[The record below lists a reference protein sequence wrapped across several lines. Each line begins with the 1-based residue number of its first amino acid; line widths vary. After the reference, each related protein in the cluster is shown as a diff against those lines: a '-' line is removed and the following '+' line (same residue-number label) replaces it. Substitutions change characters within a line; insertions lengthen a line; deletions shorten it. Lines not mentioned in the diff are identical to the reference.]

1 MYVGNGRD
9 NLKVT
14 SRSLLFQKNLLDIR
28 TPVLYIEAMKKTR
41 DIKSIEQSLVAF
53 YRNQKRMPTYT
64 EMMDLFEVRSK
75 SVVSYW
81 IDKLIEKGI
90 LEKDAQGYLKLSGI
104 SFGIPLVGSV
114 AAGLPTSAEEN
125 AHDVVSMDEYLVQ
138 KPETSFLLSVTG
150 DSMIGAGIMEGDLV
164 VVDRNRSPKN
174 GDIVLAEVDGQWT
187 MKYFR
192 RRGREVVLEA
202 ANPAYPAIY
211 PREELKIGGVI
222 TASFRKY
229 LM

>member
-1 MYVGNGRD
+1 
-9 NLKVT
+9 
-14 SRSLLFQKNLLDIR
+14 
-28 TPVLYIEAMKKTR
+28 MKKTR

-53 YRNQKRMPTYT
+53 YRNSKRMPTYA

-81 IDKLIEKGI
+81 IEKLIEKGV
-90 LEKDAQGYLKLSGI
+90 LEKDSQGYLKLSGI
-104 SFGIPLVGSV
+104 SFGIPLVGNV
-114 AAGLPTSAEEN
+114 AAGLPVSAEEN
-125 AHDVVSMDEYLVQ
+125 MHDVVSMDEYLVN
-138 KPETSFLLSVTG
+138 KPASSFLLRVTG

-164 VVDRNRSPKN
+164 VVEQDRQPKN

-192 RRGREVVLEA
+192 KQGGEVLLEA
-202 ANPAYPAIY
+202 ANPSYPTIS

-222 TASFRKY
+222 TASVRKY

>member
-1 MYVGNGRD
+1 
-9 NLKVT
+9 
-14 SRSLLFQKNLLDIR
+14 
-28 TPVLYIEAMKKTR
+28 MKKTR
-41 DIKSIEQSLVAF
+41 DIKSVEQSLVSF

-114 AAGLPTSAEEN
+114 AAGLPASAEEN
-125 AHDVVSMDEYLVQ
+125 AHDIVSMDDYLVD
-138 KPETSFLLSVTG
+138 KPESSFLLSVTG

-164 VVDRNRSPKN
+164 VVDRNRSPQN

-202 ANPAYPAIY
+202 ANSAYPTIY

-222 TASFRKY
+222 TASVRKY

>member
-1 MYVGNGRD
+1 
-9 NLKVT
+9 
-14 SRSLLFQKNLLDIR
+14 
-28 TPVLYIEAMKKTR
+28 MKKTR
-41 DIKSIEQSLVAF
+41 DIKSFEQSLVSF

-90 LEKDAQGYLKLSGI
+90 LEKDAQGYLKLSGM
-104 SFGIPLVGSV
+104 SFGIPLVGSI
-114 AAGLPTSAEEN
+114 AAGLPAAAEEN
-125 AHDVVSMDEYLVQ
+125 THDIVSMDDYLVD
-138 KPETSFLLSVTG
+138 KPESSFLLRVTG

-164 VVDRNRSPKN
+164 VVDRNRSPQN

-192 RRGREVVLEA
+192 RRGREIVLEA
-202 ANPAYPAIY
+202 ANPAYPTIY

-222 TASFRKY
+222 TASVRKY

>member
-1 MYVGNGRD
+1 
-9 NLKVT
+9 
-14 SRSLLFQKNLLDIR
+14 
-28 TPVLYIEAMKKTR
+28 MKKTR
-41 DIKSIEQSLVAF
+41 DIKSVEQSLVSF

-104 SFGIPLVGSV
+104 SFGIPLVGSI
-114 AAGLPTSAEEN
+114 AAGLPASAEEN
-125 AHDVVSMDEYLVQ
+125 AHDIVSMDDYLVD
-138 KPETSFLLSVTG
+138 KPESSFLLSVTG

-164 VVDRNRSPKN
+164 VVDRNRQPQN

-202 ANPAYPAIY
+202 ANPAYPTIY

-222 TASFRKY
+222 TASVRKY

>member
-1 MYVGNGRD
+1 
-9 NLKVT
+9 
-14 SRSLLFQKNLLDIR
+14 
-28 TPVLYIEAMKKTR
+28 MKKTR
-41 DIKSIEQSLVAF
+41 DIKSVEQSLVSF
-53 YRNQKRMPTYT
+53 YRSQKRMPTYT

-114 AAGLPTSAEEN
+114 AAGLPASAEEN
-125 AHDVVSMDEYLVQ
+125 AHDIVSMDDYLVD
-138 KPETSFLLSVTG
+138 KPESSFLLSVTG
-150 DSMIGAGIMEGDLV
+150 DSMVGAGIMEGDLV
-164 VVDRNRSPKN
+164 VVDRNRSPRN

-192 RRGREVVLEA
+192 RRGREVLLEA
-202 ANPAYPAIY
+202 ANPAYPTIC

-222 TASFRKY
+222 TASVRKY

>member
-1 MYVGNGRD
+1 
-9 NLKVT
+9 
-14 SRSLLFQKNLLDIR
+14 
-28 TPVLYIEAMKKTR
+28 MKKTR
-41 DIKSIEQSLVAF
+41 DIKSVEQSLVSF

-104 SFGIPLVGSV
+104 SFGIPLVGSI
-114 AAGLPTSAEEN
+114 AAGLPASAEEN
-125 AHDVVSMDEYLVQ
+125 AHDIVSMDDYLVD
-138 KPETSFLLSVTG
+138 KPESSFLLSVTG

-164 VVDRNRSPKN
+164 VVDRNRSPQN

-202 ANPAYPAIY
+202 ANPAYPTIY

-222 TASFRKY
+222 TASVRKY

>member
-1 MYVGNGRD
+1 
-9 NLKVT
+9 
-14 SRSLLFQKNLLDIR
+14 
-28 TPVLYIEAMKKTR
+28 MKKTR
-41 DIKSIEQSLVAF
+41 DIKSVEQSLVSF
-53 YRNQKRMPTYT
+53 YRSQKRMPTYT

-114 AAGLPTSAEEN
+114 AAGLPASAEEN
-125 AHDVVSMDEYLVQ
+125 ERDVVSMDEYLVD
-138 KPETSFLLSVTG
+138 KPDSSFLLRVTG
-150 DSMIGAGIMEGDLV
+150 DSMIGAGIMDGDLV
-164 VVDRNRSPKN
+164 VVDRNRSPQN

-202 ANPAYPAIY
+202 ANPAYPTIY

-222 TASFRKY
+222 TASVRKY
-229 LM
+229 LV

>member
-1 MYVGNGRD
+1 
-9 NLKVT
+9 
-14 SRSLLFQKNLLDIR
+14 
-28 TPVLYIEAMKKTR
+28 MKKTR
-41 DIKSIEQSLVAF
+41 DIKSIEQALVAF
-53 YRNQKRMPTYT
+53 YRSSKRMPTYT

-90 LEKDAQGYLKLSGI
+90 LEKDTQGFLKLSGI
-104 SFGIPLVGSV
+104 SFGIPLVGNV
-114 AAGLPTSAEEN
+114 TAGLPVSAEES
-125 AHDVVSMDEYLVQ
+125 ARDVVSMDEYLVA
-138 KPETSFLLSVTG
+138 KPDSSFLLRVTG

-164 VVDRNRSPKN
+164 IVERDRTPKN

-192 RRGREVVLEA
+192 RQGGEVVLEA
-202 ANPAYPAIY
+202 ANPAYPLIN
-211 PREELKIGGVI
+211 PKEELKIGGVI
-222 TASFRKY
+222 TASVRKY

>member
-1 MYVGNGRD
+1 
-9 NLKVT
+9 
-14 SRSLLFQKNLLDIR
+14 
-28 TPVLYIEAMKKTR
+28 MKKTR

-53 YRNQKRMPTYT
+53 YRSQKRMPTYT

-114 AAGLPTSAEEN
+114 AAGLPASAEEN

-202 ANPAYPAIY
+202 ANPAYSAIH

-222 TASFRKY
+222 TASVRKY

>member
-1 MYVGNGRD
+1 
-9 NLKVT
+9 LT
-14 SRSLLFQKNLLDIR
+14 LER
-28 TPVLYIEAMKKTR
+28 TFYIKEAMKKTR
-41 DIKSIEQSLVAF
+41 DIKSIEQALVAF
-53 YRNQKRMPTYT
+53 YRSSKRMPTYT

-90 LEKDAQGYLKLSGI
+90 LEKDGQGFLKLSRI
-104 SFGIPLVGSV
+104 SFGIPLVGNV
-114 AAGLPTSAEEN
+114 AAGLPVSAEESSR
-125 AHDVVSMDEYLVQ
+125 DVVSMDEYLVA
-138 KPETSFLLSVTG
+138 KPDSSFLLRVTG

-164 VVDRNRSPKN
+164 IVERNRTPKN

-192 RRGREVVLEA
+192 RQGREVVLEA
-202 ANPAYPAIY
+202 ANPVYPLIH
-211 PREELKIGGVI
+211 PKEELKIGGVI
-222 TASFRKY
+222 TASVRKY